1 MPKFQTA
8 YSKRVVP
15 ETNTGET
22 MTEQSHKNLT
32 DINAIMAGFQRT
44 GILNHVNQNPGTYDD
59 VPSEDYES
67 AMNTIA
73 SVQNMFTTLPSS
85 IRMQFGNNVDTFLKF
100 VENPSN
106 IPAMEEMGIVKG
118 VDGLD
123 INGAPTRAYEAL
135 QAVQPHGK
143 IDATETV
150 KSQKEASTPASSV
163 QENTPQKAD

>member
-1 MPKFQTA
+1 MKFQTA

-15 ETNTGET
+15 ETHTGPT

-59 VPSEDYES
+59 VPSEDYET

-73 SVQNMFTTLPSS
+73 NVQNMFTTLPSS
-85 IRMQFGNNVDTFLKF
+85 IRYQFGNNIDTFLKF

-106 IPAMEEMGIVKG
+106 IPAMQEMGILKG

-123 INGAPTRAYEAL
+123 INNTPTRAYEAL
-135 QAVQPHGK
+135 QAVEPHGK
-143 IDATETV
+143 LDATESAH
-150 KSQKEASTPASSV
+150 SQTKA
-163 QENTPQKAD
+163 QESPRS